1 MAYLIQRNGVS
12 VCAASK
18 VFPAIAAMVADR
30 DAVVRNAA
38 LGVVVQAY
46 LLIGETIFKHVGRI
60 SDKDRSL
67 IDERIRR
74 LPGDSHKATEVAP
87 KPVKQAQER
96 AIPAKS
102 GTSIKSKPLSPVLV
116 KKEFSLD
123 LDDFEAEKAPPVS
136 NDLNRHLDS
145 SSHSII
151 NELSIMDPVQSIMAL
166 KLLEE
171 NLSKDPESFKN
182 GINELMSSLCT
193 HLHLVFT
200 SANIY
205 TTNGARLG
213 KHLLNALILIFSNND
228 LPRDLKK
235 EILQPCV
242 EEILSRLVDPALST
256 LDQGSQLSKM
266 MNILMVRTLQTS
278 SPNIV
283 FE

>member
-18 VFPAIAAMVADR
+18 VFPSIAAMVADR

-38 LGVVVQAY
+38 LGVVIQAY
-46 LLIGETIFKHVGRI
+46 LLIGDTVFKHVGRI

-74 LPGDSHKATEVAP
+74 LPGDSHKVTEVVS
-87 KPVKQAQER
+87 KPVKQVQER
-96 AIPAKS
+96 VIPAKTS
-102 GTSIKSKPLSPVLV
+102 TSIKSRPLSPVQV
-116 KKEFSLD
+116 KREFSLD
-123 LDDFEAEKAPPVS
+123 LDDFEAKKPLSVA
-136 NDLNRHLDS
+136 NDLSPRIDS
-145 SSHSII
+145 SSRSII
-151 NELSIMDPVQSIMAL
+151 NELSIMDPVQSIIAL

-171 NLSKDPESFKN
+171 NLSKEPDSFKN

-228 LPRDLKK
+228 LPRHLKK
-235 EILQPCV
+235 ENLQPCV

-266 MNILMVRTLQTS
+266 MNILMVRTLQNS